1 MLLREK
7 FMLSSTRSDGQPSSG
22 QQHDRATHA
31 APEIHPRMKTP
42 RQARIHV
49 VAFALAAATGLAA
62 PVPSL
67 SQNYPGKPMRLVSP
81 FPPGGGS
88 DAVGRVL
95 AQALSDQTGQQV
107 VLDPRSGAAGMIGT
121 DIVAKAPPDGYTLLL
136 GNLSPQSILPAT
148 RTKLPY
154 DPARDFSPVSL
165 VATAD
170 YALAVHPSLPA
181 RTLTDLIALARRSPG
196 MITYASSGNLGAP
209 HLAGELLSLLAGGK
223 LVHIPYKGTG
233 PAAIG
238 IMTGESMIMFGSAPS
253 VLPHGRTGRL
263 RILATTGAK
272 RTQPDLPTISE
283 VLPDYVMTQWY
294 GVIAPAGTP
303 ARILARLHAEIV
315 RAGENPK
322 VLQSYANVGVQP
334 VTNTAAE
341 FQSFLAAEIRKW
353 TDVIARANLVAN

>member
-1 MLLREK
+1 VFHLPA
-7 FMLSSTRSDGQPSSG
+7 S
-22 QQHDRATHA
+22 
-31 APEIHPRMKTP
+31 IHPPMKTP
-42 RQARIHV
+42 TPERAT
-49 VAFALAAATGLAA
+49 AAARALFIAISLLTPALC
-62 PVPSL
+62 L
-67 SQNYPGKPMRLVSP
+67 SQIYPVKPVRLVSP

-95 AQALSDQTGQQV
+95 AQALSEQTGQQV
-107 VLDPRSGAAGMIGT
+107 VLDPRGGAAGMIGT
-121 DIVAKAPPDGYTLLL
+121 DLVAKAPPDGYTLLL

-154 DPARDFSPVSL
+154 DPVRDFSPVSL

-170 YALAVHPSLPA
+170 YVLAVHPSLPA
-181 RTLTDLIALARRSPG
+181 RTLAELIALARRSPG
-196 MITYASSGNLGAP
+196 VITYASSGNLGAP

-272 RTQPDLPTISE
+272 RTQPELPTIGE
-283 VLPDYVMTQWY
+283 MLPDYVMTQWY
-294 GVIAPAGTP
+294 GVLAPAGTAP
-303 ARILARLHAEIV
+303 RTIERLHAEIV

-322 VLQSYANVGVQP
+322 VLQSYGHVGVQP
-334 VTNTAAE
+334 VTNTPAE

-353 TDVIARANLVAN
+353 TDVITRANLVAN